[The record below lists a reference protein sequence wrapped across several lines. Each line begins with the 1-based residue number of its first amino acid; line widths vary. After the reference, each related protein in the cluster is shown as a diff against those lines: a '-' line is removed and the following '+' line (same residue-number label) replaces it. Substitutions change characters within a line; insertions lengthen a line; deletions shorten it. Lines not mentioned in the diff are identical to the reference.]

1 MTMMSLTD
9 RLVLEC
15 PEDYN
20 EMADQLDADCEEMET
35 TATTNHTDHSEAT
48 ETPQSNGVELDGRE
62 VSILEPTGSADGE
75 SSDSSL
81 SDLEESLQ
89 ALERLDRSSPD
100 LWPDHIP
107 GVGQFLPQTPF
118 MDSDTP
124 RGSEAGGYLHNL
136 SREEL
141 ETLMQLGGLT
151 VQQLVCEV
159 KRLQNVAYQLGQEES
174 KEMTRGKY
182 LNILKKK
189 NNHPS

>member
-1 MTMMSLTD
+1 
-9 RLVLEC
+9 
-15 PEDYN
+15 
-20 EMADQLDADCEEMET
+20 MADQLDADCEETEET
-35 TATTNHTDHSEAT
+35 TNNSERSEAT
-48 ETPQSNGVELDGRE
+48 KSTEATEATEATGVTEAAAHKSNGDCQERGDLMVLDE
-62 VSILEPTGSADGE
+62 AGSSE
-75 SSDSSL
+75 SSL

-107 GVGQFLPQTPF
+107 GVGQFLPQTPY

-141 ETLMQLGGLT
+141 ETLMQLGGLS
-151 VQQLVCEV
+151 VQQLVSEV

-189 NNHPS
+189 NSQNS

>member
-1 MTMMSLTD
+1 MMSLTD
-9 RLVLEC
+9 RLMLEC

-20 EMADQLDADCEEMET
+20 EMADQLDAAEEEE
-35 TATTNHTDHSEAT
+35 AEEASSHSGGGGG
-48 ETPQSNGVELDGRE
+48 QLNGEDSGGAQQDLV
-62 VSILEPTGSADGE
+62 ILENKKQAVYD
-75 SSDSSL
+75 DSEDL
-81 SDLEESLQ
+81 EDLEESLQ

-136 SREEL
+136 TREEL
-141 ETLMQLGGLT
+141 ETLMQLGGLS

-189 NNHPS
+189 NSSS

>member
-1 MTMMSLTD
+1 MMSLND
-9 RLVLEC
+9 RMMLEC

-20 EMADQLDADCEEMET
+20 EMADQLDAAEEE
-35 TATTNHTDHSEAT
+35 EAEEAMSQT
-48 ETPQSNGVELDGRE
+48 GVSGVGQHNGEDSASGESQNDLV
-62 VSILEPTGSADGE
+62 ILEDKKSAVYD
-75 SSDSSL
+75 DSEDL
-81 SDLEESLQ
+81 EDLEESLQ

-136 SREEL
+136 TREEL
-141 ETLMQLGGLT
+141 ETLMQLGGLS
-151 VQQLVCEV
+151 VQQLVSEV

-189 NNHPS
+189 NNTS